1 MKRRAEDP
9 HGQHKQECVAM
20 FTIDS
25 HNTSYLYRREDNTY
39 YWQHCRK
46 EAEDDLFVDV
56 DGLQLDLFGKPILKN
71 DWILSLSYGNLE
83 YCVDDNNTID
93 FCGSCDIL
101 HNEIRPLL
109 ANEISTSHSHDDHAS
124 HG

>member
-1 MKRRAEDP
+1 MIGYNVTEYEKRALDP
-9 HGQHKQECVAM
+9 CWQHKQTCVAM

-56 DGLQLDLFGKPILKN
+56 DGLQLDLFGDP
-71 DWILSLSYGNLE
+71 
-83 YCVDDNNTID
+83 
-93 FCGSCDIL
+93 IL
-101 HNEIRPLL
+101 HNDWVLEAIL
-109 ANEISTSHSHDDHAS
+109 
-124 HG
+124 